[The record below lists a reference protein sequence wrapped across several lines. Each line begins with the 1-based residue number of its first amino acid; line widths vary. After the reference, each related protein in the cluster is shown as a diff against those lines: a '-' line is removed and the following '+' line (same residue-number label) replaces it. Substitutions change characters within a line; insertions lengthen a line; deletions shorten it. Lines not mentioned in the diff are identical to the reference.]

1 MSLIYSCFC
10 DTYCLVCV
18 HALGQTFLECPG
30 VHTYLSV
37 SHHAAH
43 NTSEPTRGF
52 LNYAEALKSAER
64 GNSVRADLCVLGS
77 VTETWGTLCGGDKRV
92 IYQESC
98 KIPER

>member
-1 MSLIYSCFC
+1 MCARLGTDILVVSSCAYVF
-10 DTYCLVCV
+10 VC
-18 HALGQTFLECPG
+18 
-30 VHTYLSV
+30 V

-98 KIPER
+98 RIPER